1 MKALYLNC
9 CPQGL
14 AQALA
19 AELRRRRYTVA
30 LLDETEQALVRLS
43 FDPSRGGTLTFSTP
57 RSLEQLRPFLQED
70 FLLSLLNLPGL
81 PDLSPD
87 TADGPL
93 TALHLRPGEPVG
105 ELADRV
111 LETVPDLLPFPS
123 GNPCCRACEAGSCQA
138 LLEQI
143 LSGQATKDACGLAQE
158 QVVVEVNGVGIPMVG
173 FVQRIFR
180 ETNLGILRLLEGY
193 SPHSE
198 VVIRIRQEDV

>member
-19 AELRRRRYTVA
+19 AALRRRRYTVA
-30 LLDETEQALVRLS
+30 LLDGTDQTPVRLS
-43 FDPSRGGTLTFSTP
+43 FDPGRGGTLTFSTP
-57 RSLEQLRPFLQED
+57 RSLDQLRPFLQEE
-70 FLLSLLNLPGL
+70 FLLSLISLPGL
-81 PDLSPD
+81 PDLSPA

-93 TALHLRPGEPVG
+93 TALHLRPGEPV
-105 ELADRV
+105 EQLADRV
-111 LETVPDLLPFPS
+111 LEKVPDLLPFPS
-123 GNPCCRACEAGSCQA
+123 GNPCCRACGAGSCQA

-143 LSGQATKDACGLAQE
+143 LAGQATGEDCGLARE
-158 QVVVEVNGVGIPMVG
+158 QVVVEVNGAAIPIVG

-198 VVIRIRQEDV
+198 VVIRIRREDP

>member
-9 CPQGL
+9 CPPGL

-19 AELRRRRYTVA
+19 DELRRRRYTVA
-30 LLDETEQALVRLS
+30 LLDDTEQAPVRLS
-43 FDPSRGGTLTFSTP
+43 FDPSRGGILTFSTP

-70 FLLSLLNLPGL
+70 FLLPLLNLPGL

-93 TALHLRPGEPVG
+93 TALHLRPGEPVA

-143 LSGQATKDACGLAQE
+143 LSGQAKKEACGLAQE
-158 QVVVEVNGVGIPMVG
+158 QVVEVNGVGIPMVG

-198 VVIRIRQEDV
+198 VVIRIRQEDT